1 MPQGVTRRP
10 ITPRRGNILMRVSE
24 LINPLTEDWDEEMVR
39 AIFWEEDVP
48 KILTIPVHRDG

>member
-1 MPQGVTRRP
+1 
-10 ITPRRGNILMRVSE
+10 MRVSE